1 MTILTAFNILAQ
13 VFHAAKKNRVQSRVT
28 LFQNGVDMVRRKVFM
43 KTVKGNV
50 GANFLSSPTEH
61 VGNATMK
68 EADEFETILLSDVFE
83 AVYVMSRYQH
93 DSKPLLVLV
102 MNDTNLQLNNIC

>member
-1 MTILTAFNILAQ
+1 
-13 VFHAAKKNRVQSRVT
+13 
-28 LFQNGVDMVRRKVFM
+28 M

-93 DSKPLLVLV
+93 DSKVVSRLRCKIDRFYTVV
-102 MNDTNLQLNNIC
+102 C

>member
-1 MTILTAFNILAQ
+1 
-13 VFHAAKKNRVQSRVT
+13 
-28 LFQNGVDMVRRKVFM
+28 M

-50 GANFLSSPTEH
+50 GANFLSSPTEEA
-61 VGNATMK
+61 GNTT
-68 EADEFETILLSDVFE
+68 EYENDVFETILLSDVFE